1 MSLLRKDRWQSI
13 DSLELLEGGKDY
25 FPVVEAALFNAQKS
39 IYLEAYIFSADGQAK
54 KIVELLIDAAQKG
67 LDVKVIIDWFGS
79 SPFRFE
85 SELLKSGVQLNYYN
99 PSWFG
104 PFGFSR
110 THRKIIIIDE
120 LELYLGGINICE
132 DAKDSFGNS
141 LRGLRWD
148 LALRATGGVVEKA
161 HATFLRQ
168 WQRLQPNSM
177 NPKNILKRIL
187 EQELP
192 WGNNQFLG
200 LRHDAKSELALVA
213 RDNLHH
219 RRDIER
225 ASLKAIGQSQEEIW
239 LVTPYFLPGRR
250 LRKALVNAAQR
261 GVAVNLLLGKDEF
274 RMLNWSVPALYGQL
288 LKANIAIYEYPNGL
302 LHAKTLVVDRRWAT
316 LGSSNFDHFSFLLNH
331 EANLI
336 IRNHEVIKLIRRRI
350 ADQAMELAQQVY
362 SEIYSQR
369 PIYEK
374 LANWISYIFVRFVL
388 SIITAG
394 TKDKALPSI
403 RD

>member
-25 FPVVEAALFNAQKS
+25 FPVVETALLKAQKS
-39 IYLEAYIFSADGQAK
+39 IYLETYIFSADGQAQ
-54 KIVELLIDAAQKG
+54 KIAKLLIDAAQKG

-79 SPFRFE
+79 SPFQFE
-85 SELLKSGVQLNYYN
+85 SEFLKFGIQLNYYN
-99 PSWFG
+99 PAWFG

-120 LELYLGGINICE
+120 LELYLGGINVCE
-132 DAKDSFGNS
+132 DAKNSSGN
-141 LRGLRWD
+141 LLNGLRWD
-148 LALRATGGVVEKA
+148 LALQATGGVVEKA

-168 WQRLQPNSM
+168 WQRLEPNSM
-177 NPKNILKRIL
+177 NSQNILKRML

-192 WGNNQFLG
+192 WGNHKFLG
-200 LRHDAKSELALVA
+200 LRHDAKSEIALVA

-225 ASLKAIGQSQEEIW
+225 ASLKAIGQSREEIW

-250 LRKALVNAAQR
+250 LRTALVNAAQR

-274 RMLNWSVPALYGQL
+274 RMLNWAVPTLYGQL
-288 LKANIAIYEYPNGL
+288 LKANISIYEYPNGL
-302 LHAKTLVVDRRWAT
+302 LHAKSIVVDGRWAT

-336 IRNHEVIKLIRRRI
+336 VRNHEVIKVIRCRI
-350 ADQAMELAQQVY
+350 ADQAKGLAQKVSSEVY
-362 SEIYSQR
+362 DQR

-374 LANWISYIFVRFVL
+374 LANWFSYIFVRFVL

-394 TKDKALPSI
+394 TKDKVLPSI

>member
-1 MSLLRKDRWQSI
+1 MTLLRKDRWQSI
-13 DSLELLEGGKDY
+13 DSLKLLEGGKDY
-25 FPVVEAALFNAQKS
+25 FPVLEAALSKAQKS
-39 IYLEAYIFSADGQAK
+39 IYLEVYIFSADQQAK
-54 KIVELLIDAAQKG
+54 RIAELLIDAARKG

-79 SPFRFE
+79 SPFLFE
-85 SELLKSGVQLNYYN
+85 PEFLQSGIQLNYYN
-99 PSWFG
+99 PGWFG

-110 THRKIIIIDE
+110 THRKIIVIDE
-120 LELYLGGINICE
+120 LEVYLGGINICE
-132 DAKDSFGNS
+132 DAKDSLGN
-141 LRGLRWD
+141 LLNGLRWD
-148 LALRATGGVVEKA
+148 LALMATGGIVEKA

-177 NPKNILKRIL
+177 HPKNILKRIF

-192 WGNNQFLG
+192 WGNNHFLG
-200 LRHDAKSELALVA
+200 LRDGTKSGLALVA

-219 RRDIER
+219 RRDIEK
-225 ASLKAIGQSQEEIW
+225 ASLKAIGQSQKEVW

-250 LRKALVNAAQR
+250 LRKALMLAAQR
-261 GVAVNLLLGKDEF
+261 GVTVNLLLGKDEF
-274 RMLNWSVPALYGQL
+274 RMLNWAVPTLYGQL
-288 LKANIAIYEYPNGL
+288 LKANITIYEYPNGL
-302 LHAKTLVVDRRWAT
+302 LHAKALVVDGRWAT

-336 IRNHEVIKLIRRRI
+336 IRNHDVVKEIRCKI
-350 ADQAMELAQQVY
+350 ADQAIELAQQVQ
-362 SEIYSQR
+362 SNIYEQR

-374 LANWISYIFVRFVL
+374 SVNWISYVFVRFVM

-394 TKDKALPSI
+394 TRDKALPSI

>member
-1 MSLLRKDRWQSI
+1 
-13 DSLELLEGGKDY
+13 
-25 FPVVEAALFNAQKS
+25 
-39 IYLEAYIFSADGQAK
+39 
-54 KIVELLIDAAQKG
+54 
-67 LDVKVIIDWFGS
+67 
-79 SPFRFE
+79 
-85 SELLKSGVQLNYYN
+85 LK
-99 PSWFG
+99 
-104 PFGFSR
+104 
-110 THRKIIIIDE
+110 
-120 LELYLGGINICE
+120 
-132 DAKDSFGNS
+132 
-141 LRGLRWD
+141 
-148 LALRATGGVVEKA
+148 ATGAIVKKA

-168 WQRLQPNSM
+168 WERLQPNSM
-177 NPKNILKRIL
+177 GPKSILKRIL

-192 WGNNQFLG
+192 WGNNHFLS
-200 LRHDAKSELALVA
+200 LRHDTKAGLALVA

-250 LRKALVNAAQR
+250 LRRALVSAAQR
-261 GVAVNLLLGKDEF
+261 GVSVNLLLGRDEF
-274 RMLNWSVPALYGQL
+274 QMLNWSVPALYGQL
-288 LKANIAIYEYPNGL
+288 LKANISIYEYPYGL
-302 LHAKTLVVDRRWAT
+302 LHAKALVVDRRWAT

-336 IRNHEVIKLIRRRI
+336 VRNHEVIKVIRSKI
-350 ADQAMELAQQVY
+350 ADQAMALAQQVDA
-362 SEIYSQR
+362 EIYEQR

-374 LANWISYIFVRFVL
+374 LANWISYVFVSFVL

>member
-1 MSLLRKDRWQSI
+1 MSLLRQDRWQSI

-25 FPVVEAALFNAQKS
+25 FQVVEAALFKAQKS
-39 IYLEAYIFSADGQAK
+39 IYLETYIFSADEQAQ
-54 KIVELLIDAAQKG
+54 KIAKLLIGAAQKG

-79 SPFRFE
+79 SPFQFE
-85 SELLKSGVQLNYYN
+85 SEFLKSGVQLNFYN
-99 PSWFG
+99 PGWFG

-120 LELYLGGINICE
+120 LEIYLGGINICE
-132 DAKDSFGNS
+132 DAKDSSGN
-141 LRGLRWD
+141 LLNGLRWD
-148 LALRATGGVVEKA
+148 LALRATGAVVEKA

-177 NPKNILKRIL
+177 NPQNILKRML

-200 LRHDAKSELALVA
+200 LRHDAKSEIALVA

-225 ASLKAIGQSQEEIW
+225 ASLKAIGQSREEIW

-274 RMLNWSVPALYGQL
+274 RMLNWAVPTLYGQF
-288 LKANIAIYEYPNGL
+288 LKANISIYEYPNGL
-302 LHAKTLVVDRRWAT
+302 LHAKTLVVDGRWAT

-336 IRNHEVIKLIRRRI
+336 IRNHEVIKVIRYRI
-350 ADQAMELAQQVY
+350 TDQVMKLAQKVY
-362 SEIYSQR
+362 SEAYDQR

>member
-302 LHAKTLVVDRRWAT
+302 LHAKTLVVDKRWAT

-336 IRNHEVIKLIRRRI
+336 VRNHEVIKVIRRRI
-350 ADQAMELAQQVY
+350 ADQAMGLAQQVY
-362 SEIYSQR
+362 PKIYSQR